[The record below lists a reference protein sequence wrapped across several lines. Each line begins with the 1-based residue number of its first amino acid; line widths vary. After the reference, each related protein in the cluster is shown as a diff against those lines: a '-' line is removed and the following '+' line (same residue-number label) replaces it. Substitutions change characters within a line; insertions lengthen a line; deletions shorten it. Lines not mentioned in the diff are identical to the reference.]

1 MAISSRFL
9 DDLRDRIGLADVVGR
24 RTRLVKK
31 GREHSGLCPFH
42 KEKTPSFTVNEE
54 KGFYHCFGCGAHGS
68 AFDFVMETE
77 GLNFREAVDKLAGEV
92 GMQVPQDTPEE
103 RQRAEIKKTLYDVVE
118 AACRFFESQLTQPEG
133 AEALAYLR
141 GRGLTDA
148 TVKKF
153 RLGFAPD
160 RNGAMSAALGP
171 LGMTDPQLVDA
182 GLIVKRD
189 DPKGLQAEQSSGGPG
204 STYDRFRGRVMFPIL
219 DRRGRVVAFGG
230 RIMDPDA
237 KAAKYL
243 NSPETD
249 LFHKGRLLYALDMA
263 QVAAR
268 AGQPLVVAEGYMDV
282 IVINQAG
289 FEGAVAPLGT
299 ALTEDQIAEL
309 WKITPEAVL
318 CFDGDNA
325 GARAA
330 VRAAERALPLLKAGV
345 GLRFATLP
353 QGEDPDSLVQTKGV
367 KAFQEILDA
376 AKPLSQLLWDMEVA
390 AGPTDTPEGRAA
402 LQKRLDDHV
411 RRIEDATVRSHFQ
424 SSFKDRVWNIGRE
437 AYGSLKTS
445 AWKGKGGRGFKPSR
459 PQVFEGQAKHQ
470 AVKSATLDMMHA
482 REEIL
487 LATLI
492 THPDLFDEVG
502 ERLGSLAF
510 STAKLDNLRQEAL
523 KTLAGDLSSS
533 PDPQDGIKGRGP
545 VLDSEAFQRHLRE
558 SGYSEILGQLLSPR
572 VFEHAFFARLEKE
585 HETALAGWNETY
597 GMYCGRDLQAELLE
611 AQRRLAVDMTQ
622 EAFDRFRALKM
633 QEQTAQD
640 QNAK

>member
-9 DDLRDRIGLADVVGR
+9 DDLRDRVGLADVVGR
-24 RTRLVKK
+24 RTRLTKK

-77 GLNFREAVDKLAGEV
+77 GLNFREAVDKLAGEA

-118 AACRFFESQLTQPEG
+118 AATRFFESQLSQPQG

-141 GRGLTDA
+141 GRGLSDA
-148 TVKKF
+148 TLKKF
-153 RLGFAPD
+153 RLGYAPD
-160 RNGAMSAALGP
+160 RNGTMSAALGP
-171 LGMTDPQLVDA
+171 LGMTDQQLVDA

-189 DPKGLQAEQSSGGPG
+189 DG
-204 STYDRFRGRVMFPIL
+204 STYDRFRGRVIFPIL
-219 DRRGRVVAFGG
+219 DRRGRAVAFGG
-230 RIMDPDA
+230 RIMDSNA

-249 LFHKGRLLYALDMA
+249 LFHKGSLLYAMNMA

-268 AGQPLVVAEGYMDV
+268 AGQPLVVTEGYMDV

-299 ALTEDQIAEL
+299 ALTELQIAEL

-330 VRAAERALPLLKAGV
+330 TRAAERALPMLKAGV

-353 QGEDPDSLVQTKGV
+353 QGEDPDSLVQAKGV

-376 AKPLSQLLWDMEVA
+376 AKPLSQVLWDLEVA

-424 SSFKDRVWNIGRE
+424 STFKDRVWNLGRE
-437 AYGSLKTS
+437 ASGGSKP
-445 AWKGKGGRGFKPSR
+445 WKGKGGRSFKPQR
-459 PQVFEGQAKHQ
+459 AQVFEGQAKQH
-470 AVKSATLDMMHA
+470 AVKSATLDMLSA

-492 THPDLFDEVG
+492 SHPDLFDQVG

-523 KTLAGDLSSS
+523 KTLAGD
-533 PDPQDGIKGRGP
+533 P

-572 VFEHAFFARLEKE
+572 VFEHAFFARPDKE

>member
-24 RTRLVKK
+24 RTRLTKK

-77 GLNFREAVDKLAGEV
+77 GLNFREAVDKLAGEA
-92 GMQVPQDTPEE
+92 GMQVPRDTPEE

-118 AACRFFESQLTQPEG
+118 AATRFFESQLSQPQG

-141 GRGLTDA
+141 GRGLSDA
-148 TVKKF
+148 TLKKF
-153 RLGFAPD
+153 RLGYAPD
-160 RNGAMSAALGP
+160 RNGTMSAALGP
-171 LGMTDPQLVDA
+171 LGMTDQQLVDA

-189 DPKGLQAEQSSGGPG
+189 DG
-204 STYDRFRGRVMFPIL
+204 STYDRFRGRVIFPIL
-219 DRRGRVVAFGG
+219 DRRGRAVAFGG
-230 RIMDPDA
+230 RIMDANA

-249 LFHKGRLLYALDMA
+249 LFHKGSLLYALNMA

-268 AGQPLVVAEGYMDV
+268 AGQPLVVTEGYMDV

-299 ALTEDQIAEL
+299 ALTELQIAEL

-330 VRAAERALPLLKAGV
+330 TRAAERALPMLKAGV

-353 QGEDPDSLVQTKGV
+353 QGEDPDSLVQAKGV
-367 KAFQEILDA
+367 KAFQDILDA
-376 AKPLSQLLWDMEVA
+376 AKPLSQVLWDLEAA

-424 SSFKDRVWNIGRE
+424 STFKDRVWNLGRE
-437 AYGSLKTS
+437 ASGSSKPWT
-445 AWKGKGGRGFKPSR
+445 GKGRRSFKPQR
-459 PQVFEGQAKHQ
+459 AQVFEGQAKQH
-470 AVKSATLDMMHA
+470 AVKSATLDMLSA

-492 THPDLFDEVG
+492 CHPDLFDQVG

-523 KTLAGDLSSS
+523 KTLAGD
-533 PDPQDGIKGRGP
+533 P

-572 VFEHAFFARLEKE
+572 VFEHAFFARPDKE